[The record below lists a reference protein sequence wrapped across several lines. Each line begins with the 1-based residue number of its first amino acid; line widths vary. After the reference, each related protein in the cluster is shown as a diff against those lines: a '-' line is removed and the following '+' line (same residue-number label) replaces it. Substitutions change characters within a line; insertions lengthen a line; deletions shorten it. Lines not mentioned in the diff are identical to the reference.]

1 VNANGTKVFTAKARN
16 SKYFY
21 CRYRNNGFRFANMR
35 HPMILTSRIT
45 DSNRVPI
52 EYDFV
57 PTELTGKFFG
67 KAKRIKGFASFT
79 YFDGEWLV
87 NFQ

>member
-1 VNANGTKVFTAKARN
+1 
-16 SKYFY
+16 
-21 CRYRNNGFRFANMR
+21 
-35 HPMILTSRIT
+35 MILTSRIT